1 MIASTAHGDFVLT
14 ADPVLPAAANRFVL
28 FMLGDKGDGV
38 YATPPTSVTINPL
51 SPLALT
57 RYTTAGV
64 ADECAQIWGVP
75 IPNTWAAGGG
85 SGEYRITVSGQAV
98 FQRWFWAVFSG
109 VSRDPVVDADSQ
121 RIGISTNDYSSL
133 TVDCVDGGWVH
144 DIVWANPAK
153 TPFTGQTQV
162 YNVNARGGVSYKS
175 GLTKGTTTMRWDWT
189 DSACAHAVVSLR
201 PHKSGSGIIMF

>member
-1 MIASTAHGDFVLT
+1 MIASTANDNYVLT
-14 ADPVLPAAANRFVL
+14 ATVTLPAAANRFVL

-38 YATPPTSVTINPL
+38 YATPPTSVTINSQAMTL
-51 SPLALT
+51 
-57 RYTTAGV
+57 YTSAGT
-64 ADECAQIWGVP
+64 ADECAQIWGIP
-75 IPNTWAAGGG
+75 IPNTWPAGDYLI
-85 SGEYRITVSGQAV
+85 SVSGNAV
-98 FQRWFWAVFSG
+98 FSRWHWAVFSG

-121 RIGISTNDYSSL
+121 RIGISTNDFSSL

-162 YNVNARGGVSYKS
+162 YDVDGRGGVSYKS
-175 GLTKGTTTMRWDWT
+175 GLTQGTATMRWDWT
-189 DSACAHAVVSLR
+189 NSACAHSVISLR